1 MSTDSQILLRQSRV
15 RNGIIPITIVNF
27 DMVSQHV
34 DLHDTF
40 EVSFSVEQ
48 EPNVPDW
55 CEPIDLDL
63 PPHIQFKNQTI
74 DIVGSFYIKTIQQRF
89 AYDIRYRLQIT
100 YKSSNGAQIKTF
112 ESDWYIANIPLMFID
127 TPSATRF
134 ELNDRILYDI
144 FKSGWVLSLDNNLVK
159 IQTDNKLI
167 IQVTG
172 SNCSLYLDPIDR
184 DVVLLSSPNHMPYM
198 ELLILSN
205 NITVSGVY
213 CALCDIF
220 GPFWGLV

>member
-100 YKSSNGAQIKTF
+100 SQ
-112 ESDWYIANIPLMFID
+112 
-127 TPSATRF
+127 RF
-134 ELNDRILYDI
+134 GHPDFWALFGRIYGKILNVLLFVEYD
-144 FKSGWVLSLDNNLVK
+144 L
-159 IQTDNKLI
+159 KLI
-167 IQVTG
+167 EH
-172 SNCSLYLDPIDR
+172 CSI
-184 DVVLLSSPNHMPYM
+184 V
-198 ELLILSN
+198 
-205 NITVSGVY
+205 
-213 CALCDIF
+213 
-220 GPFWGLV
+220 